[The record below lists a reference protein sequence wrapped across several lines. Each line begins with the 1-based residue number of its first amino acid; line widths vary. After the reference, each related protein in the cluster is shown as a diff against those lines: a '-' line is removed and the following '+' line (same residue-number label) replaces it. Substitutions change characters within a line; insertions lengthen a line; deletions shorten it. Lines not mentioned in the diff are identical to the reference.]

1 MLDGILLPHRDL
13 RLTASVIRDVPKYGF
28 SLKGNVV
35 AWETPVGKEMF
46 LEQGGQGMTSEEPR

>member
-35 AWETPVGKEMF
+35 A
-46 LEQGGQGMTSEEPR
+46 